1 MKSFILIRVLALA
14 LILFSLLM
22 PQLFIE
28 SRGQTLNPSI
38 LTTNTAYTT
47 DVLIDPSEWFVEDF
61 IQPTT
66 LPITLPSTLPTTESA
81 TTESTSPALLNPSK
95 DINWYGEY
103 RTYATGEI
111 TTQVAGESVN
121 VEFLAKLLFAEAA
134 ISSRLGQIYTCSA
147 ILNFCDYEN
156 ISLWEAGHD
165 VGCFAVAPYVDEM
178 EPTEEIYEVIEYVLN
193 GGRIA
198 DICYFRTKRYHSFG
212 SPICQIDGQYFSKP

>member
-1 MKSFILIRVLALA
+1 MKSLVLIRVMA
-14 LILFSLLM
+14 LILVLFSLLM
-22 PQLFIE
+22 PQLLVE
-28 SRGQTLNPSI
+28 GKGQTLYLTES
-38 LTTNTAYTT
+38 TTNDLIYTT
-47 DVLIDPSEWFVEDF
+47 DILIDPSEWFVEDF
-61 IQPTT
+61 IQSTTLSTT
-66 LPITLPSTLPTTESA
+66 LPSIEETTTEA
-81 TTESTSPALLNPSK
+81 TSPVLLNPPK
-95 DINWYGEY
+95 NIIWYGEY
-103 RTYATGEI
+103 RTYSTGEI
-111 TTQVAGESVN
+111 TTQVAGEPVN

-156 ISLWEAGHD
+156 ISLWKAGHD

-212 SPICQIDGQYFSKP
+212 SPICQIDGHYFSKP